1 MAATNKNKH
10 MTENERKIIES
21 SIRNGATHTAIAQ
34 VIGKDK
40 STIGKEIRLHRV
52 LTYKCSLP
60 LECANRSKC
69 SHNHSCKLECPGYI
83 RFKCS
88 RRDRSPGACNGCS
101 KFQSCRFN
109 KYVYQPETA
118 HREYRNT
125 LVDSRAGVNLT
136 TDEAKKMGGIV
147 KPLLD
152 QGQSPYQ
159 IIQAHPELGITERTL
174 YTYIETGV
182 FSIVGISV
190 MDLRRQVSRKKFKSK
205 KAALK
210 KREDRRFL
218 KGRTYKDYCNYLSEN
233 EDARI
238 VQMDTVYND
247 ISKGPFIQT
256 FKFVKYS
263 FLFGILHDEKTEE
276 AMVSGVNA
284 LENLLGSELF
294 HEEVE
299 VLLTDRGSEMA
310 DAEGIETKENG
321 VRRTR
326 VYYCDPMQ
334 STQKATLENNHIELR
349 YIFPKETDLRAL
361 GLTSQEALNTALSH
375 INSMS
380 KEKLNGKSPIELM
393 EFLHPELMKKF
404 NDFGITRIEKDNIIL
419 KPYLLKK

>member
-101 KFQSCRFN
+101 KFHSCRFN

-125 LVDSRAGVNLT
+125 LVDSRVGVNLT
-136 TDEAKKMGGIV
+136 TEEAKKMGGIV
-147 KPLLD
+147 KPLLE

-190 MDLRRQVSRKKFKSK
+190 MDLRRQVSRKK
-205 KAALK
+205 
-210 KREDRRFL
+210 
-218 KGRTYKDYCNYLSEN
+218 
-233 EDARI
+233 
-238 VQMDTVYND
+238 
-247 ISKGPFIQT
+247 IQ
-256 FKFVKYS
+256 
-263 FLFGILHDEKTEE
+263 
-276 AMVSGVNA
+276 A
-284 LENLLGSELF
+284 
-294 HEEVE
+294 
-299 VLLTDRGSEMA
+299 
-310 DAEGIETKENG
+310 
-321 VRRTR
+321 
-326 VYYCDPMQ
+326 
-334 STQKATLENNHIELR
+334 
-349 YIFPKETDLRAL
+349 
-361 GLTSQEALNTALSH
+361 
-375 INSMS
+375 
-380 KEKLNGKSPIELM
+380 
-393 EFLHPELMKKF
+393 
-404 NDFGITRIEKDNIIL
+404 
-419 KPYLLKK
+419 